1 MKLDDDVMNDLMTI
15 YLAGEASSAT
25 RAIVEARARED
36 ATFAARL
43 AAAQGMAVPL
53 QDANPPGR
61 DAELRALTET
71 RQFIRLRTIF
81 VAAAVF
87 FSLLPLA
94 VRGGDSGVEFVFLG
108 RHDGLVWAFWSLA
121 AASWSAHYVMHRR
134 VRQAGL

>member
-1 MKLDDDVMNDLMTI
+1 MRLDDDVMNDLMTI
-15 YLAGEASSAT
+15 YLAGEASPAT

-36 ATFAARL
+36 TTFAARL

-53 QDANPPGR
+53 PAANPPGR
-61 DAELRALTET
+61 DAELRTLAET

-94 VRGGDSGVEFVFLG
+94 VRGGDGGVEFLFLG

-134 VRQAGL
+134 VRRAGL